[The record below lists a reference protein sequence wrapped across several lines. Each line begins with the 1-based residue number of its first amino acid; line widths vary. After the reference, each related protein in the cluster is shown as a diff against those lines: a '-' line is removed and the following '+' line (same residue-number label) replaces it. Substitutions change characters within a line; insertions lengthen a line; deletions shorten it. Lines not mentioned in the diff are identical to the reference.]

1 MDVETVV
8 TGSLTIEEKAS
19 DSGAAEKSAS
29 VMGQLAEA
37 AGEASTPREARAV
50 YEAVQHTPGLSESG
64 IAPDVLERLL
74 PDEGVVE
81 LPRLRR
87 VGGSL
92 AYRAAK
98 RAFDVAA
105 CSLALVVFAIPMLL
119 IAWRVR
125 RESPGPAIFAQR
137 RVGRGGRVFE
147 IYKFRSMRTD
157 AEVAGAQWATEGDPR
172 VTPFGRFLRE
182 RRLDEIPQF
191 WNVVRGDMSL
201 VGPRPERP
209 AFDEVFEKRIDGWS
223 QRLAVR
229 PGITG
234 LAQVSGGYD
243 LLPKEKALFDI
254 AYIENRGARMDLSI
268 MWRTLRT
275 MVSGEGAR

>member
-1 MDVETVV
+1 MDVETVA

-19 DSGAAEKSAS
+19 DSGAAEKSVS

-105 CSLALVVFAIPMLL
+105 CSLALVVFAIPMLV
-119 IAWRVR
+119 IALKIR

-209 AFDEVFEKRIDGWS
+209 AFDEVFAGRIDGWS

-275 MVSGEGAR
+275 MATGEGAR

>member
-98 RAFDVAA
+98 RAFDVVS
-105 CSLALVVFAIPMLL
+105 CSLALLVLAMPMLV
-119 IAWRVR
+119 IALKVR

-275 MVSGEGAR
+275 MVTGEGAR

>member
-1 MDVETVV
+1 MDVETVA

-19 DSGAAEKSAS
+19 DSGAAEKSVS

-98 RAFDVAA
+98 RAFDVVS
-105 CSLALVVFAIPMLL
+105 CSLALLVLALPMLV
-119 IAWRVR
+119 IALKVR

-275 MVSGEGAR
+275 MVTGEGAR

>member
-1 MDVETVV
+1 MDVETVA

-19 DSGAAEKSAS
+19 DSGAAEKSVS

-64 IAPDVLERLL
+64 IAPDVLGRLL

-98 RAFDVAA
+98 RAFDVVS
-105 CSLALVVFAIPMLL
+105 CSLALLVLAIPMLV
-119 IAWRVR
+119 IALKVR

-209 AFDEVFEKRIDGWS
+209 AFNEAFEKRIDGWS

-275 MVSGEGAR
+275 MATGEGAR

>member
-1 MDVETVV
+1 MDGETVA

-19 DSGAAEKSAS
+19 DSGAAEKSVS

-74 PDEGVVE
+74 PDEGVVG

-98 RAFDVAA
+98 RAFDVVS
-105 CSLALVVFAIPMLL
+105 CSLALLVLALPMLL
-119 IAWRVR
+119 IALKVR

-254 AYIENRGARMDLSI
+254 AYIENRGVRMDLSI

-275 MVSGEGAR
+275 MATGEGAR

>member
-1 MDVETVV
+1 MED
-8 TGSLTIEEKAS
+8 G
-19 DSGAAEKSAS
+19 DDGRSGTFSRFS

-81 LPRLRR
+81 LPRLGR

-98 RAFDVAA
+98 RAFDVVS
-105 CSLALVVFAIPMLL
+105 CSLALLVLALPMLV
-119 IAWRVR
+119 IALKVR

-209 AFDEVFEKRIDGWS
+209 AFDEVFAGRIDGWS

-254 AYIENRGARMDLSI
+254 AYIENRGVRMDLSI

-275 MVSGEGAR
+275 MATGEGAR